1 MSRTRQQRLRPR
13 TRGSSDVRMRSGF
26 ILIAIVLSFFGARLV
41 QLQGL
46 DPREYAAMA
55 AADGSVTVT
64 LPAERG
70 DILDRNGEPLA
81 DSAAGLMVIADPAL
95 TAPRATEL
103 AKFLSTRLAVD
114 YFRTLERLRVEDSRY
129 QYIARQVPA
138 RIVSTVIDE
147 ARARASDA
155 AEQALEAER
164 DGDEEALAELEEIAD
179 AYNGLSTERDPVR
192 VYPAGDVAANLVGFL
207 GTPNPDGSA
216 KPSAGFESMFNSY
229 LAGTDGETSY
239 QVGAGN
245 KIPLGD
251 STIVEPTDGR
261 DLVTTIDRD
270 LQFFTQRIVRQTV
283 RQSGGESGIGV
294 VMDTRTGDI
303 LALADDPTYDLNKPD
318 EASEDDYKSRA
329 MTDVYEPGSVEKVL
343 TVAGLI
349 DAGKVTNRTRL
360 LVPGRLDR
368 QDRSIGDYFDHG
380 LLRLTLAGVIAK
392 SSNIGT
398 VLAADK
404 FEDGQLR
411 DYLTRFGLGQR
422 TNIGV
427 GGETA
432 GLLPDDSMWTSQTQ
446 DRIAFGQSLSVNA
459 VQMTAAVNTIANDG
473 VRIDPS
479 LIKGSATT
487 DEGTEVGT
495 DVATTRR
502 VVSDDAAHQTMLMM
516 ERVLDPEEGVAPGA
530 AVPGY
535 RVAGKTGTA
544 QRVGEECG
552 CYDGTFTVSFAGF
565 APADDPRF
573 TVYVV
578 VQDPTN
584 GGGGGSVAGPAFSR
598 IMSYALRRYAV
609 PPTGTPAS
617 RLPVEWR

>member
-1 MSRTRQQRLRPR
+1 MSRTRQQRLRPG
-13 TRGSSDVRMRSGF
+13 TRGSSDLRMRSGF
-26 ILIAIVLSFFGARLV
+26 VLIAIVLSFFGARLV

-164 DGDEEALAELEEIAD
+164 DGDEEALAEFEEIAD
-179 AYNGLSTERDPVR
+179 AYAGLSTERDPVR

-283 RQSGGESGIGV
+283 RQAGGESGIGV
-294 VMDTRTGDI
+294 VLDTRTGDI
-303 LALADDPTYDLNKPD
+303 LALADDPTYDLNKPG

-360 LVPGRLDR
+360 LVPGELQR
-368 QDRSIGDYFDHG
+368 QDRPIGDYFDHG
-380 LLRLTLAGVIAK
+380 LLKLTLAGVIAK

-459 VQMTAAVNTIANDG
+459 VQMAAAVNTIANDG

-487 DEGTEVGT
+487 DEGDEVGT

-502 VVSDDAAHQTMLMM
+502 VISEDAAHQTMLMM

>member
-1 MSRTRQQRLRPR
+1 MSRPRQPRLRPT
-13 TRGSSDVRMRSGF
+13 TRGSADLRMRSGF
-26 ILIAIVLSFFGARLV
+26 VLIAIVLSFFGARLV

-55 AADGSVTVT
+55 AADGSVTLV

-81 DSAAGLMVIADPAL
+81 DSADGLMVVADPAL
-95 TAPRATEL
+95 TAPRAAEL

-114 YFRTLERLRVEDSRY
+114 YFRVLERLRVEDSRF

-138 RIVSTVIDE
+138 RIATTVLGE
-147 ARARASDA
+147 ARRRASDA
-155 AEQALEAER
+155 AEQAIQAEK
-164 DGDEEALAELEEIAD
+164 DGDDEALAELEEIAD
-179 AYNGLSTERDPVR
+179 AYGGLATERDPVR

-216 KPSAGFESMFNSY
+216 KPSAGFEAMFNSY

-251 STIVEPTDGR
+251 STILEPTDGR

-270 LQFFTQRIVRQTV
+270 LQWYTQRIVRQTV

-303 LALADDPTYDLNKPD
+303 LALADDPTYDLNKPG
-318 EASEDDYKSRA
+318 EASEELYNSRA

-349 DAGKVTNRTRL
+349 DAGKVTNRTKL
-360 LVPGRLDR
+360 LVPGQLDR

-380 LLRLTLAGVIAK
+380 LLKLTLAGVIAK

-411 DYLTRFGLGQR
+411 DYLTRFGLGER

-432 GLLPDDSMWTSQTQ
+432 GLLPDASMWTSQTQ

-459 VQMTAAVNTIANDG
+459 VQMAAAVNAIANDG

-487 DEGTEVGT
+487 DDGQVVGT
-495 DVATTRR
+495 DVATTRQ
-502 VVSDDAAHQTMLMM
+502 VVSDDAAHQTMMMM

-544 QRVGEECG
+544 QRVGADG
-552 CYDGTFTVSFAGF
+552 RGYDGTFTVSFAGF
-565 APADDPRF
+565 APSDDPRF

-578 VQDPTN
+578 VQAPSN
-584 GGGGGSVAGPAFSR
+584 GGGGGSVGGPAFSR